1 MNGGRVEI
9 PGTTPL
15 PSGNLEKTAVFP
27 GQQLTATILLRRRP
41 GAADAG
47 GQLLA
52 GNFEPIS
59 RDAAAEQIG
68 ADPQDLHAVESFVRE
83 YGLTIASVNPAARTV
98 KVEGTATDFNR
109 AFEIDLGSF
118 GNYVSYSGPITVPES
133 LAGVVVAVLGL
144 DNRPVARPRTGEEA
158 NA

>member
-1 MNGGRVEI
+1 MDGRRAEI
-9 PGTTPL
+9 PGSAPL
-15 PSGNLEKTAVFP
+15 HSSNAQRGSLDA

-41 GAADAG
+41 GAVDPG
-47 GQLLA
+47 EQLLS

-59 RDAAAEQIG
+59 RDDAAEQMG
-68 ADPQDLHAVESFVRE
+68 ADPQDLNAVESFARE
-83 YGLTIASVNPAARTV
+83 YGLTLTAVNPAARIV

-109 AFEIDLGSF
+109 AFGIDLGSV

-144 DNRPVARPRTGEEA
+144 DNRPVARPRTDEA
-158 NA
+158 MA

>member
-1 MNGGRVEI
+1 MNGRRVDI
-9 PGTTPL
+9 PGSAPL
-15 PSGNLEKTAVFP
+15 HSGDGERSGVSP
-27 GQQLTATILLRRRP
+27 EQQLTATILLRRWP
-41 GAADAG
+41 GAADVG
-47 GQLLA
+47 EQLLA
-52 GNFEPIS
+52 GNFKPIS

-68 ADPQDLHAVESFVRE
+68 ADPKDLQAVESFAQE
-83 YGLTIASVNPAARTV
+83 YGLTVTSANLAARTV

-109 AFEIDLGSF
+109 AFGIDLSSF

-144 DNRPVARPRTGEEA
+144 DDRPVARPRTEEA